1 MILIGDSTVGKSSLL
16 RFFTDGK
23 FSEISDQ
30 PSGVDFYARLIQ
42 VGMGR
47 GSNSSSGILQAGKIS
62 VACTFKNFSSIT
74 KSYYRNSVGAIVAY
88 DITSRESFERIPNW
102 ISEAK
107 RLIEP
112 FSPTF
117 LIVACKSDLESQRVV
132 PVEEGFSYA
141 NAMGIHFVETSARSG
156 NNVEEAFQQI
166 AQEIYNRIQ
175 SGEYKID
182 DEGFD
187 GIKQAYS
194 RNGNILCCL
203 KALQKNQSAADGHGF
218 IRAAIVFNVR
228 FCDK

>member
-1 MILIGDSTVGKSSLL
+1 MVEPIFDYQFRMILIGDSTVGKSSLL
-16 RFFTDGK
+16 RYFTIGQ
-23 FSEISDQ
+23 FSEISD
-30 PSGVDFYARLIQ
+30 PTVGVDFYARLIQ
-42 VGMGR
+42 VRNGTR
-47 GSNSSSGILQAGKIS
+47 IKLQLWDTAGQER
-62 VACTFKNFSSIT
+62 FRSIT

-112 FSPTF
+112 YSPTF

-141 NAMGIHFVETSARSG
+141 NAMGIHFVETSARNG
-156 NNVEEAFQQI
+156 DNVEEAFQQI
-166 AQEIYNRIQ
+166 AQEIYNKIH

-182 DEGFD
+182 DDGFD

-194 RNGNILCCL
+194 RNGNSSTVLLEGTPEKSKCC
-203 KALQKNQSAADGHGF
+203 
-218 IRAAIVFNVR
+218 
-228 FCDK
+228 